1 MANSFPRISLR
12 FQAKVLVPVIAVM
25 ATLVIATVWV
35 VNQRIVHQL
44 ETEGARRLETA
55 EAVFQNSQKIRANG
69 FLLRYRNVVNEPRFI
84 AVSQL
89 ADPRTMQSSLTE
101 MLDELNV
108 DVLVFT
114 TASGQRLASVSR
126 DGTLKLAEFASDEV
140 SIRQALEGRA
150 NAGASSVGE
159 RLFDV
164 VSVPVNVDNSTI
176 GVITFGVEIGD
187 AAAQEFRQLTHSE
200 IAFLVDDRI
209 VASTLPAAE
218 LRGPLESVVAGY
230 PLYGHDTAANP
241 IPAVHKALVGDEH
254 FLCSIDM
261 FPAASGRVR
270 PAYVLL
276 SSYEQPLRALRDT
289 QHVLVL
295 VGVVGVVLGS
305 LIVWV
310 LVRRITQP
318 LRQLRDSAEAVGRGD
333 FSKRVGVVSHDE
345 CGELAEAFN
354 HMTQNLQTSR
364 DQLEKTVETLKST
377 KAQLTQSEKLSVI
390 GEFVAG
396 VAHELNNPLASV
408 IGFSQLLQRGHFD
421 AEQQHYVDRVAS
433 ESQRCQKIVHNLLS
447 FARQS
452 QPERTWI
459 NLNQLV
465 RSSLDILEYQLRTS
479 NIEAVTELDPELPG
493 VMGDSHQL
501 QQVFVNILNNARQ
514 AIEPHRPQGG
524 RLRIAT
530 RRNDGHV
537 QVLFSD
543 NGPGIEAAN
552 LAKIFTPFFTTKEVG
567 RGTGLGLSLCYGIV
581 NEHGG
586 SIQVESKFGEGATF
600 VVELPAAGEAP
611 ASLSPSDPSVTS
623 AQTTT
628 RGTGKRVL
636 VVDDEE
642 ALRDLLSVV
651 LTDDHYDVDTAGDGD
666 TALRKTKSAH
676 YDLIVS
682 DWKMPGLNGYEFYQQ
697 VRANNPEMAAR
708 FVFLTGDV
716 IGAQKLL
723 NNKDGI
729 CLAKPF
735 QVDELRATVNRLCA
749 TA

>member
-1 MANSFPRISLR
+1 MARPLSRISLR
-12 FQAKVLVPVIAVM
+12 FQAKVLVPVIVVM

-44 ETEGARRLETA
+44 ETEGARRLGTA

-69 FLLRYRNVVNEPRFI
+69 FLLRYRNIANEPRFI

-89 ADPRTMQSSLTE
+89 ADAKTMQSYLTK

-108 DVLVFT
+108 DALVFT
-114 TASGQRLASVSR
+114 TATGQKLASVSR
-126 DGTLKLAEFASDEV
+126 DSTFNLTEFTSDSD
-140 SIRQALEGRA
+140 SIQQAREGQA
-150 NAGASSVGE
+150 NAGISFAGE
-159 RLFDV
+159 RLFDI

-200 IAFLVDDRI
+200 IAFLVNNRI
-209 VASTLPAAE
+209 VASTLPATE
-218 LRGPLESVVAGY
+218 LGGPLESLLADSS
-230 PLYGHDTAANP
+230 PRGHGNTADAS
-241 IPAVHKALVGDEH
+241 PAVHKAVVGDEH
-254 FLCSIDM
+254 FLCSIDS
-261 FPAASGRVR
+261 FPSATGRVQ
-270 PAYVLL
+270 PTYVLL
-276 SSYEQPLRALRDT
+276 SSYEQPLRVLRDT

-295 VGVVGVVLGS
+295 VGVIGVVIGS

-318 LRQLRDSAEAVGRGD
+318 LRQLRDSAEAVGQGD
-333 FSKRVGVVSHDE
+333 FSKRVTIVSRDE

-354 HMTQNLQTSR
+354 RMTQNLQSSR
-364 DQLEKTVETLKST
+364 EQLEKTVETLKST

-421 AEQQHYVDRVAS
+421 ADQQHYVDRVAC

-447 FARQS
+447 YARQS
-452 QPERTWI
+452 QPERTLI
-459 NLNQLV
+459 DLNQLV

-479 NIEAVTELDPELPG
+479 NIETTTDLDPHLPG

-514 AIEPHRPQGG
+514 AIEPHRRQGG
-524 RLRIAT
+524 RLRVTT
-530 RRNDGHV
+530 RTNAGCV
-537 QVLFSD
+537 EVLFSD
-543 NGPGIEAAN
+543 NGPGIEEAN
-552 LAKIFTPFFTTKEVG
+552 LSKIFTAFFTTKEVG
-567 RGTGLGLSLCYGIV
+567 KGTGLGLSLCSGII
-581 NEHGG
+581 NDHGG
-586 SIQVESKFGEGATF
+586 SIRVESKFGEGATF
-600 VVELPAAGEAP
+600 IVELPVAEEAL
-611 ASLSPSDPSVTS
+611 ASSPKSDASATS
-623 AQTTT
+623 PQAQIQ
-628 RGTGKRVL
+628 GTGKRVL

-651 LTDDHYDVDTAGDGD
+651 LTADHYDVDTAGDGD

-682 DWKMPGLNGYEFYQQ
+682 DWKMPGLNGFEFYQQ
-697 VRANNPEMAAR
+697 VRATNPDMAAR

-723 NNKDGI
+723 NNSDGT

-735 QVDELRATVNRLCA
+735 QVDDLRATVNRLCA
-749 TA
+749 TS